1 MSVYE
6 IVTQKEWNSEL
17 CNSPVLSKV
26 KCNGYEMTNKR
37 ANVAN
42 TWIKQTSNHQ
52 GKLGGDPG
60 MLPHAPRRPRRC
72 QLNDSGLKNQLWV
85 YHRCGTQLNG
95 YNLFRANSNKIS
107 WTQHCIVSHEER
119 RSWSSSSRKSGTVN
133 VMFKVLTQT
142 P

>member
-1 MSVYE
+1 MYE

-26 KCNGYEMTNKR
+26 KCNEYEMTNKR

-72 QLNDSGLKNQLWV
+72 QLNDSVGRVCLSGDDCNPSSKNN
-85 YHRCGTQLNG
+85 C
-95 YNLFRANSNKIS
+95 
-107 WTQHCIVSHEER
+107 
-119 RSWSSSSRKSGTVN
+119 
-133 VMFKVLTQT
+133 VM
-142 P
+142 